1 MKKKWVVTQKL
12 KTKSAMELK
21 EYSSQ
26 VLGMLASSIYFNPPN
41 HVPFAPSLATA
52 LSNNDALHDALS
64 SVNGGILKTNAV
76 RLAKEAVENDLD
88 LLGMFVQIIAN
99 QPANKTIGDVII
111 HDAGMDFKKTVQ
123 TKPRVFAVINS
134 PVQQSSVIARAVN
147 AGKRSAYEWQYKKA
161 NESVYTVAQI
171 TIQASF
177 TFRKLVSGTRYHF
190 RVKTITAKGTVNMS
204 NELELVVL

>member
-12 KTKSAMELK
+12 KTKSAIELK

-41 HVPFAPSLATA
+41 PVPFAPSLATA
-52 LSNNDALHDALS
+52 LSNNDALHDVLS
-64 SVNGGILKTNAV
+64 SVNGGILKTSII
-76 RLAKEAVENDLD
+76 RHAKETVENDLD
-88 LLGMFVQIIAN
+88 LLGMYVQIIAN

-111 HDAGMDFKKTVQ
+111 HDAGMEFKKTVQ
-123 TKPRVFAVINS
+123 TKPRVFAVINN
-134 PVQQSSVIARAVN
+134 PVQQNSVIARTVN

-161 NESVYTVAQI
+161 NESAYTIAQI

-177 TFRKLVSGTRYHF
+177 TFSKLVSGTRYHF
-190 RVKTITAKGTVNMS
+190 RVKTITSKGTVNLS

>member
-12 KTKSAMELK
+12 KTKSAIELK

-41 HVPFAPSLATA
+41 PVPFAPSLATA
-52 LSNNDALHDALS
+52 ISNNDALHDALS
-64 SVNGGILKTNAV
+64 SVNGGIIKTNAV

-123 TKPRVFAVINS
+123 TKPRVFAVINN
-134 PVQQSSVIARAVN
+134 PVQQNSVIARAVN
-147 AGKRSAYEWQYKKA
+147 AGKRSAYEWHYKKA
-161 NESVYTVAQI
+161 NESAYTIAQI
-171 TIQASF
+171 TLQASY
-177 TFRKLVSGTRYHF
+177 TLSKLISGARYHF
-190 RVKTITAKGTVNMS
+190 RVKTITAKGTVNIS
-204 NELELVVL
+204 NEFELVVL